1 MVDIILTD
9 ITKCISCIRTVG
21 YLGNYMSITL
31 TNIIMHFTHSD
42 VVDS

>member
-9 ITKCISCIRTVG
+9 ITKSISCIRTGG
-21 YLGNYMSITL
+21 YLGNMCIPL
-31 TNIIMHFTHSD
+31 TDIIMRSTHSD